1 MLDPMSL
8 PDFGVVAIGRNEGE
22 RLRRCLESL
31 NGLATVL
38 VYVDSGSTDGSVEM
52 AKGLGAEVV
61 RLDMNIPFTAARARN
76 EGFQRLHEL
85 GANLPYVQFV
95 DGDCEV
101 VADWPAQALE
111 FLQTNSDV
119 AAVCGRRR
127 ERYPERSVYNALC
140 DEEWD
145 TPVGQTRSCGGDVMM
160 RSNALAAIGGYRSD
174 LIAGEEP
181 ELCVRLRQAGW
192 KIWRL
197 DAEMTLHD
205 AAITKFAQWWKRAM
219 RGGYAFAQGA
229 HLHGAPP
236 ELHCVQ
242 PVRRLWF
249 WGLGLPIMVV
259 FAALLIPGGG
269 CLALLYPLQ
278 VIRLAA
284 RDGAGSKQVWRR
296 SLFLMLSKFPEM
308 IGAAKFTWHRLMGR
322 SGRLIEYK

>member
-1 MLDPMSL
+1 MPS
-8 PDFGVVAIGRNEGE
+8 FGVVAIGRNEGE

-31 NGLATVL
+31 KGLATVL

-52 AKGLGAEVV
+52 AKALGAEVV

-76 EGFQRLHEL
+76 EGFQRLSEL

-101 VADWPAQALE
+101 VADWPTRALE
-111 FLQTNSDV
+111 FLQMNSDV

-229 HLHGAPP
+229 QLHGTPP

-242 PVRRLWF
+242 PVRRLWL
-249 WGLGLPIMVV
+249 WGLGLPIMVA
-259 FAALLIPGGG
+259 FATLLLPWGG

-278 VIRLAA
+278 VIRLAV
-284 RDGAGSKQVWRR
+284 RDGAGSKQAWRR
-296 SLFLMLSKFPEM
+296 SLFLVMSKFPEM
-308 IGAAKFTWHRLMGR
+308 IGAAKFTSHRLMGR